1 MLFAY
6 IGTLW
11 PQERTGG
18 CAYISAGKYGA
29 WEHEMCFSGDSARF
43 LHMAHTSGELPAEC
57 SQWEPLIFGLIF
69 GWSHPEPGVG
79 LDDPMD
85 PFQLRISYDSIQ

>member
-1 MLFAY
+1 
-6 IGTLW
+6 
-11 PQERTGG
+11 
-18 CAYISAGKYGA
+18 
-29 WEHEMCFSGDSARF
+29 
-43 LHMAHTSGELPAEC
+43 MAHTSGELPAEC